1 MKKYAIA
8 TAIVMMLIVGFA
20 RSAGATHVSAGY
32 MSNNGTMVLTLG
44 GRYDLRAGQAVEG
57 SYSMMPGG
65 FDVTARYK
73 VPMYRSYFVAGPVAE
88 GKITGN
94 HVSADPAIG
103 AGLYAERLGVGGLG
117 LHGSL
122 VFRQRLDSNIGGLV
136 AGVGAKMA
144 LSDPLFLAVD
154 ASMGVTG
161 GVAGTAVEFGVGYQ
175 F

>member
-1 MKKYAIA
+1 MRKYAIA
-8 TAIVMMLIVGFA
+8 TIIAAMLIAAFA
-20 RSAGATHVSAGY
+20 PSAGATHVSAGY
-32 MSNNGTMVLTLG
+32 MSNNGAMVLTLG
-44 GRYDLRAGQAVEG
+44 GRYDLNGGHAVEG
-57 SYSMMPGG
+57 TYSMMPGG
-65 FDVTARYK
+65 FDVAARYK
-73 VPMYRSYFVAGPVAE
+73 LPMYKSSFVAGPVAE

-94 HVSADPAIG
+94 HVSADASIG

-122 VFRQRLDSNIGGLV
+122 VFRQRLDSHVGGLV

-154 ASMGVTG
+154 ASMGITG
-161 GVAGTAVEFGVGYQ
+161 GVAGTAVSFGVGYQ

>member
-1 MKKYAIA
+1 MRKYAIA
-8 TAIVMMLIVGFA
+8 TVIAALLVAALA
-20 RSAGATHVSAGY
+20 SAVSATHVSAGY

-44 GRYDLRAGQAVEG
+44 GRYDLNGGPAVEG

-65 FDVTARYK
+65 FDVIARYK
-73 VPMYRSYFVAGPVAE
+73 HPIYKSSFVAGPVAE

-117 LHGSL
+117 LQGSL
-122 VFRQRLDSNIGGLV
+122 IFRQRLDSHVGGLV

-154 ASMGVTG
+154 ASMGITG
-161 GVAGTAVEFGVGYQ
+161 GVAGTSVSFGVGYQ

>member
-20 RSAGATHVSAGY
+20 RSAAQLMSVGY
-32 MSNNGTMVLTLG
+32 MSNNGTG
-44 GRYDLRAGQAVEG
+44 AHAGRQMRSQAGQAVEG
-57 SYSMMPGG
+57 SYSAMPGG
-65 FDVTARYK
+65 CCHRQVQ
-73 VPMYRSYFVAGPVAE
+73 VPIPGSFVAGPVAE